1 MEGINLQLIG
11 IVEMSSQKN
20 QIEHPIHLPD
30 IEFYNWC
37 SERFSINR
45 GVYNVIDHWFF
56 ENGIKN
62 IINRRTTI
70 VQFLSYL
77 QTNALSPNTK
87 MYVKFGK
94 GGVKKSLQYFVQ
106 DCLN

>member
-1 MEGINLQLIG
+1 MQLIG
-11 IVEMSSQKN
+11 IVEMSSQKKQFEN
-20 QIEHPIHLPD
+20 TIHLPD

-37 SERFSINR
+37 SERLSINR

-62 IINRRTTI
+62 IINRRATI
-70 VQFLSYL
+70 VQFLTYL
-77 QTNALSPNTK
+77 QKKDLSPNTK
-87 MYVKFGK
+87 MYLKFGK
-94 GGVKKSLQYFVQ
+94 GGLKKSLQYFVQ